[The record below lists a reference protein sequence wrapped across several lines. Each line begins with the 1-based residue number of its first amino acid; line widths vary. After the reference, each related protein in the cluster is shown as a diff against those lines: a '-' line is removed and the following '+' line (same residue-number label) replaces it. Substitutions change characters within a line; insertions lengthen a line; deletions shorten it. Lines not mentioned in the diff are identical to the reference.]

1 MPKTKLN
8 VIKPFLAI
16 NDLPDGDVLHR
27 LTSVHDGM
35 LNNPAYPTPPVD
47 MPTFKTVIDAYN
59 TAAAAA
65 QHDGGK
71 NAVTQRDKLRAEA
84 IGMYRLLGHYVETAS
99 KNDMNTFVSS
109 GFQAA
114 SKGQK
119 TPPQPV
125 ETPIIVSVDQ
135 GNTGQFLVTFK
146 RILHALHYEV
156 RYAGPPAA
164 GAADPNWST
173 TVVPSW
179 KPPAVINN
187 LTPGTRYTVQVRA
200 YGKLGYSGWSASVQ
214 RMAI

>member
-1 MPKTKLN
+1 MPKTKQD

-35 LNNPAYPTPPVD
+35 LNNPAYPIPPVD
-47 MPTFKTVIDAYN
+47 MPGFKAVIDAYN

-71 NAVTQRDKLRAEA
+71 NAVTERDKRRSEA
-84 IGMYRLLGHYVETAS
+84 IHMYRDLGHYVETAS

-109 GFQAA
+109 GFQPA

-125 ETPIIVSVDQ
+125 EAPLIVSVDQ
-135 GNTGQFLVTFK
+135 GATGQFLVTFK
-146 RILHALHYEV
+146 RVLHALHYEV
-156 RYAGPPAA
+156 HYAGPPAA
-164 GAADPNWST
+164 VGVESNWT
-173 TVVPSW
+173 TTLVPSW

-200 YGKLGYSGWSASVQ
+200 YGKLGYSPWSASVE

>member
-16 NDLPDGDVLHR
+16 TDLPDGDVLHR
-27 LTSVHDGM
+27 LISVHDGM
-35 LNNPAYPTPPVD
+35 LNNPAYTTPPVD
-47 MPTFKTVIDAYN
+47 MAGFKAVIDAYA

-71 NAVTQRDKLRAEA
+71 NAVTERDKRRAEA
-84 IGMYRLLGHYVETAS
+84 ISMYRLLGHYVEGAS

-114 SKGQK
+114 AKAQK

-125 ETPIIVSVDQ
+125 AAPIIVSVDQ

-146 RILHALHYEV
+146 PVAHARHYEL
-156 RYAGPPAA
+156 RYATPPAA
-164 GAADPNWST
+164 GATPNWT
-173 TVVPSW
+173 TILVATT
-179 KPPAVINN
+179 KPPAAVNN
-187 LTPGTRYTVQVRA
+187 LTPGTAYTVQVRA
-200 YGKLGYSGWSASVQ
+200 YGKLGYSAWSASVE
-214 RMAI
+214 RMVI

>member
-16 NDLPDGDVLHR
+16 TDLPDGDVLHR

-35 LNNPAYPTPPVD
+35 LNNPAYATPPVD
-47 MPTFKTVIDAYN
+47 MAGFKAVIDAYA

-65 QHDGGK
+65 LQDGGK
-71 NAVTQRDKLRAEA
+71 HAVTERDKRRAEA
-84 IGMYRLLGHYVETAS
+84 ISMYRLLGHYVEGAS

-114 SKGQK
+114 AKAQK

-125 ETPIIVSVDQ
+125 GAPIIVSVDQ
-135 GNTGQFLVTFK
+135 GNTGQFLVTMK
-146 RILHALHYEV
+146 PVAHARHYEL
-156 RYAGPPAA
+156 RFAAPPAA
-164 GAADPNWST
+164 GASPNWT
-173 TVVPSW
+173 TILVPLA
-179 KPPAVINN
+179 KPPAAVNN
-187 LTPGTRYTVQVRA
+187 LNPGTSYTFQVRA
-200 YGKLGYSGWSASVQ
+200 YGKLGYSAWSASVE